1 MLQSFAQPD
10 KLIKALARFVHKSW
24 FNCKENPFLLHFDR
38 ARIRNQRLELSVK
51 KADDGVSGLGGGHIG
66 EPDPDV
72 GVGQHRDPVALV
84 DIAGGSTQSRGDPHS
99 AGLDGLLLPRHHHHL
114 PRPRTPRLGT
124 LPFLFLFI
132 ILIFPIFRVE
142 AIFNSSHK

>member
-1 MLQSFAQPD
+1 M
-10 KLIKALARFVHKSW
+10 
-24 FNCKENPFLLHFDR
+24 
-38 ARIRNQRLELSVK
+38 K

-132 ILIFPIFRVE
+132 MLIFRFFELRPFSIHHTSNKLGNNQLININI
-142 AIFNSSHK
+142 AT